1 MAEIIVFRFLDLED
15 AGKLRSILDSNQIT
29 AFVKMVPDDR
39 TTPLY
44 HVFINEKD
52 LNKAEPLI
60 ENFRRRIKKD
70 IEINKRVCPQC
81 KAKPPLTVEKT
92 EMSFF
97 HKLISMGTITMECRR
112 CGNIWYV

>member
-52 LNKAEPLI
+52 LNK
-60 ENFRRRIKKD
+60 
-70 IEINKRVCPQC
+70 RVCPQC